1 MSEEQFEEIELEIE
15 DEIYDRIVKHLETE
29 DPDIISKWISESL
42 TIMFNEY
49 IDKEKDL

>member
-1 MSEEQFEEIELEIE
+1 MEEQFEEVEFEIE
-15 DEIYDRIVKHLETE
+15 DEIYDRIVKHLGTE

>member
-1 MSEEQFEEIELEIE
+1 MKEQFEEVELEIE
-15 DEIYDRIVKHLETE
+15 DEIYDRIVKHLGTE

>member
-1 MSEEQFEEIELEIE
+1 MSEEQFEEVELEIE
-15 DEIYDRIVKHLETE
+15 DEIYDRIVKHLGTE
-29 DPDIISKWISESL
+29 DPDIIAKWISESL

>member
-1 MSEEQFEEIELEIE
+1 MKNEELIDVDVDLD
-15 DEIYDRIVKHLETE
+15 DEIYDRIVKYLGTE